1 MGHDDHDHDH
11 APASAQAE
19 TAALTLQ
26 PARAHADHDHESHL
40 HVSAPL
46 LLGLSALVLV
56 LGPVLLGLASRAA
69 GLLAAVDAFVLV
81 SVGGI
86 VLLDVLP
93 DALHHG
99 GWPAIALLV
108 LGFGGPQLLER
119 LLHRA
124 ARAVHLAALGLALV
138 GLVVHATMDGVV
150 LGATAADG
158 HDMPAQLALAV
169 LLHRLPEGLTI
180 WWLLRPSWGGK
191 AAAAVLT
198 LVGLATAAGMRLA
211 EHNPHLHEAEPL
223 ALFQVFVAGSLLHVI
238 LHRPHPLLA
247 QTHTRGWQW
256 PAGLGGLTGI
266 AVVGLILSGH
276 DHTHDHLSAQA
287 GESLWQVF
295 GQLAS
300 ESAPALLIAYL
311 LAGLVPVLM
320 PAASVAWLQ
329 RGGPFGQALRGVAF
343 GLPLPICSCG
353 VVPLYTSLARRGV
366 PPAAGLAFLVATPE
380 LGLDAVLLSLPLL
393 GLPLAM
399 ARVVAAALVAL
410 LVGWLLGRLP
420 YFAQALQRPLQV
432 DAPTAPEGTLGQ
444 RLWQGLR
451 YGLGEMVDHTAPWIL
466 AGLALATLATPLLG
480 AGQLTALPAG
490 LDVPLLALAGMPMYV
505 CASGATPLVAVL
517 IAAGVSPGAAL
528 AFLLTGPATNLTT
541 FGVLARLHNR
551 RLALGFGVLMAVLS
565 MLAGWLTNLA
575 LGGYQLPVHSE
586 HDGHAHALAS
596 DLLLGALGVLLAA
609 SLLRQGPRAFVSQ
622 VLAVAGGHAHSHD
635 HDHDHGHAHSH
646 AHDHGHGHDHSHTH
660 AHSAA
665 ATGLPVYL
673 AEAGD
678 GCAACGHHHPLQ
690 HVHDPVSG
698 CEVTVQEDCGT
709 CLPERPPQPR
719 PLPIRLGPKPRAVVR
734 LARSPE
740 P

>member
-11 APASAQAE
+11 AHDHAAS
-19 TAALTLQ
+19 AALTLQ
-26 PARAHADHDHESHL
+26 PAPLAHADHL

-56 LGPVLLGLASRAA
+56 LGPVLLALASRAA

-99 GWPAIALLV
+99 GWPALALLV

-138 GLVVHATMDGVV
+138 GLIVHATMDGVV

-180 WWLLRPSWGGK
+180 WWLLRPSWGSK

-198 LVGLATAAGMRLA
+198 LVGLATAAGMSLA
-211 EHNPHLHEAEPL
+211 KDNPHLHEAEPL

-256 PAGLGGLTGI
+256 PAGLGGLLGV

-276 DHTHDHLSAQA
+276 DAAHDHLSAEA
-287 GESLWQVF
+287 GQSLWQVF
-295 GQLAS
+295 ADLAT
-300 ESAPALLIAYL
+300 ESAPALLVAYL

-329 RGGPFGQALRGVAF
+329 RGGPFGQALRGVLF

-393 GLPLAM
+393 GLPMAV
-399 ARVVAAALVAL
+399 ARVVAAAVVAL
-410 LVGWLLGRLP
+410 VVGWLLGRLP
-420 YFAQALQRPLQV
+420 YFAEALQRPMQAE
-432 DAPTAPEGTLGQ
+432 APAAPEGPLGP
-444 RLWQGLR
+444 RLLQGLR
-451 YGLGEMVDHTAPWIL
+451 YGLGEMVDHTGPWIL

-517 IAAGVSPGAAL
+517 VAAGVSPGAAV

-551 RLALGFGVLMAVLS
+551 RLALGFAALMAVS
-565 MLAGWLTNLA
+565 AMLAGWLTNAA
-575 LGGYQLPVHSE
+575 LGAYQLPLHTGHGGHEHAWTSE
-586 HDGHAHALAS
+586 L
-596 DLLLGALGVLLAA
+596 LLAA
-609 SLLRQGPRAFVSQ
+609 LGLLLALSLLRQGPRAFVSQ
-622 VLAVAGGHAHSHD
+622 VLAVAGGHTHSHD
-635 HDHDHGHAHSH
+635 HGHNHDHARSHDHGHAHVGALGAMS
-646 AHDHGHGHDHSHTH
+646 GG
-660 AHSAA
+660 
-665 ATGLPVYL
+665 
-673 AEAGD
+673 EGD
-678 GCAACGHHHPLQ
+678 CAACGHHHPLT
-690 HVHDPVSG
+690 HVHDAASG

-719 PLPIRLGPKPRAVVR
+719 SLPLRLGPKPRALVR
-734 LARSPE
+734 LPRPPPA
-740 P
+740 